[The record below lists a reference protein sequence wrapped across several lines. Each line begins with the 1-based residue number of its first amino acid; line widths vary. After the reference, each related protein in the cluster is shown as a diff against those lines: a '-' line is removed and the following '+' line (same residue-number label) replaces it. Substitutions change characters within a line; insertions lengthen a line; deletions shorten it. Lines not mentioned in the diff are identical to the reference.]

1 MLTPRNVQISAEEKA
16 ELIEKGFFN
25 QS

>member
-1 MLTPRNVQISAEEKA
+1 VSAEQRA
-16 ELIEKGFFN
+16 ALIEKGFFN